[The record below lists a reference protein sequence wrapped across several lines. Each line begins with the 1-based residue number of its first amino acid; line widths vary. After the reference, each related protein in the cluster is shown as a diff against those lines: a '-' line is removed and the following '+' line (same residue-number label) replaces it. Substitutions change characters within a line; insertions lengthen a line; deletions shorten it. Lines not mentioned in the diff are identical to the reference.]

1 MGVGDGEGSW
11 RVINLFA
18 DSLLFSLLFFSLFFF
33 LSLSLSLFSLSVDQ
47 GEVERT
53 KLITLHSSSSF
64 FAHLHSS
71 TGQNR
76 TMRCDHLTNKQRDTV
91 TSYHALT
98 FTNNQAGNKQPR
110 HFLAKYIPSQ
120 TTQVPNSETGNKQRD
135 RQQATRQATAR

>member
-1 MGVGDGEGSW
+1 MGAGDGEGSW

-18 DSLLFSLLFFSLFFF
+18 DGLLFFYFFF
-33 LSLSLSLFSLSVDQ
+33 PSLFSLSVDR

-53 KLITLHSSSSF
+53 KLITLHSSSSSLCLLIF
-64 FAHLHSS
+64 ILPRDQ
-71 TGQNR
+71 TGLCV
-76 TMRCDHLTNKQRDTV
+76 CDHLTNKQRDTV

-98 FTNNQAGNKQPR
+98 FTINQAGNKQPR

-135 RQQATRQATAR
+135 RQQTTRQATNNETGNS